1 MIAQGNAALDSE
13 ECFVGYKV
21 IDNVAWIMLQRPE
34 YSNAQNCRML
44 DQLDASFRR
53 AVDDEQ
59 VKVIVLGGEGKHF
72 SAGHDLGTPGKD
84 SQFTRERKS
93 LWYDHVGKPGVERQY
108 VFEQDIYL
116 GYCRRWRELPKPVIA
131 MVQGACIAGGVMLAW
146 ICDLI
151 VASDDA
157 YFQDPTVLMGF
168 PGGEYFAHPFELP
181 PRIAR
186 EFLLMGQ
193 RLSAERAH
201 HFGMVNRMV
210 PRDRLRDE
218 VAAMAAHLAER
229 PHFGLMITKQALNY
243 VEDLTGKRSAMDG
256 VFHMH
261 QLAHAHNQMLTGS
274 VAGALDAKAMA
285 KANKG

>member
-1 MIAQGNAALDSE
+1 MPNDVLTPGTENE
-13 ECFVGYKV
+13 RFVDYMV
-21 IDNVAWIMLQRPE
+21 ADHVAWITLQRPE

-44 DQLDASFRR
+44 DQLDACFKR
-53 AVDDEQ
+53 ASDDDD
-59 VKVIVLGGEGKHF
+59 VKVIVLGAEGKHF

-84 SQFTRERKS
+84 SDRTRDRKS
-93 LWYDHVGKPGVERQY
+93 LWYDHVGRPGVERQY

-146 ICDLI
+146 VCDLI
-151 VASDDA
+151 ITSEDA

-181 PRIAR
+181 PRVAR
-186 EFLLMGQ
+186 EFLLMGE

-201 HFGMVNRMV
+201 HFGMVSRVV
-210 PRDRLRDE
+210 PRNELRSE
-218 VAAMAAHLAER
+218 VAKVAAHLAER
-229 PHFGLMITKQALNY
+229 PAFGLMITKQALNY
-243 VEDLTGKRSAMDG
+243 VEDLVGKRSAIDG

-274 VAGALDAKAMA
+274 VAGALDAKAM
-285 KANKG
+285 KQANKR